1 MYYSALLALLSLAR
15 LFTLLLGT
23 QDWTYLSRL
32 GWVEEDELRFTSPVW
47 AQQQISSH
55 VMSE

>member
-15 LFTLLLGT
+15 LFTLLLEM

-47 AQQQISSH
+47 AQQQIS
-55 VMSE
+55 